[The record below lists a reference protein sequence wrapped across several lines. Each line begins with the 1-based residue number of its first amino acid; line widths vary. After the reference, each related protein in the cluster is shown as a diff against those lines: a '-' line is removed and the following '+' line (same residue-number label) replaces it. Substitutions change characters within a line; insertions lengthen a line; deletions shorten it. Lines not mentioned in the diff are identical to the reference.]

1 MVPEKLFSFAI
12 VLLVLLAV
20 VMIVIGINAGIVPPI
35 LTGVGFLLIAYISAG
50 KKSKS

>member
-1 MVPEKLFSFAI
+1 MLPDKLFSFAI
-12 VLLVLLAV
+12 VLLIILAL
-20 VMIVIGINAGIVPPI
+20 VMIVIGINAGIMPPI